1 MSEGEGKVINYVM
14 TYEVALVK
22 GKICSLKRQQQHAST
37 GIGLRFGATGSVGV
51 GNVSHLASL
60 HYNALPISHCHW
72 LECSVSLPMGFFHH
86 GCQYSLSLIFS
97 IYHVTLDPC
106 CVEISY

>member
-1 MSEGEGKVINYVM
+1 MRKQLTMRGSSHILKEFHGRRKEKGRRRREG
-14 TYEVALVK
+14 
-22 GKICSLKRQQQHAST
+22 SLKK